1 MQLLLPLLVMPV
13 EGEAE
18 GEAEGEGE
26 QEVGADPM
34 DMPRPLFLQH
44 LYLWCCCPQL
54 VEGCLWKLIYVSAQW
69 PRDSRVKIGW

>member
-1 MQLLLPLLVMPV
+1 MPV
-13 EGEAE
+13 EGE
-18 GEAEGEGE
+18 GEGE
-26 QEVGADPM
+26 NAFVVKELPEGADPM

-54 VEGCLWKLIYVSAQW
+54 VEGCLWKSICVSAQW